1 MAEGQFLF
9 NMDYEQFTEIL
20 NQQNNLFK
28 LREKFDTSNVPLS
41 RSLLI
46 SQETEDRYWLL
57 ADFENQKTYDIKAEN
72 STMVEVSEGVDLAKR
87 TDILS
92 DAGKIIPRLQEGMG
106 THSGII
112 DALKRLNFNT
122 VHLENL
128 KRADLSA
135 RKLSFESVYPDL
147 EVAYEMLQ
155 EILAASR
162 AVLITLPSECVQQL
176 KNYVLQSYEVTRK
189 IMDFGVVEN
198 ENIRVLHGEI
208 LQEIHQFCEDA
219 KWALHQ
225 ASSYLSSRRVDQLV
239 RQVNTTLTDAEEKFN
254 TAINTETEKLQKLGE
269 DANQQVAEIIKNA
282 TETQQK
288 LEETNLK
295 YQNQLTEKPISQYK
309 SIFETQ
315 AKNHQENA
323 RFWMIMAVVAT
334 AAFGGVFIL
343 LSVILGSGGTQLTG
357 ILQNIFTKGF
367 VLSPI
372 YVWLNRSIKNYTAQ
386 KHLEIINTHRQN
398 ALETFDT
405 FVAAAEGS
413 RETRDEVLK
422 TATRAIFDAN
432 QTGYLAAK
440 ASGTDNTSPV
450 QQIIR
455 EVIPVKSSGKDD

>member
-9 NMDYEQFTEIL
+9 TLDYEQFTEDWSQEI
-20 NQQNNLFK
+20 LFK
-28 LREKFDTSNVPLS
+28 LQQEFDTKTNISLS

-46 SQETEDRYWLL
+46 SPETKGIYWLL
-57 ADFENQKTYDIKAEN
+57 IDFGNQRTYDIRKEDD
-72 STMVEVSEGVDLAKR
+72 TIVEVSDGVDLRKR
-87 TDILS
+87 TDSLS
-92 DAGKIIPRLQEGMG
+92 NAGSIVPRLQEGIG
-106 THSGII
+106 THRGII
-112 DALKRLNFNT
+112 DALKRLNFT
-122 VHLENL
+122 IDLENL

-135 RKLSFESVYPDL
+135 RKLSFEPVYPDL

-155 EILAASR
+155 EILAAPR
-162 AVLITLPSECVQQL
+162 PALITLPFECVQQL

-189 IMDFGVVEN
+189 IMDFGVVDN
-198 ENIRVLHGEI
+198 ENIRVRHGEI

-225 ASSYLSSRRVDQLV
+225 TSSYLSSRRVDQLV
-239 RQVNTTLTDAEEKFN
+239 RQVNTTLTDAEEKLN
-254 TAINTETEKLQKLGE
+254 TAINTETEKLQKFGE
-269 DANQQVAEIIKNA
+269 EAQEKENKRQDSFDQLYIQ
-282 TETQQK
+282 
-288 LEETNLK
+288 L
-295 YQNQLTEKPISQYK
+295 QNQLTEKPISQYK

-343 LSVILGSGGTQLTG
+343 LSVFLGSGGTELKG
-357 ILQNIFTKGF
+357 ILPNLFTKGF

-386 KHLEIINTHRQN
+386 KHLEVVNTHRQN
-398 ALETFDT
+398 ALETFDI

-432 QTGYLAAK
+432 QTGYLATK
-440 ASGTDNTSPV
+440 TNGSDNTSPV

-455 EVIPVKSSGKDD
+455 EVVPIKSSGKDD